1 MRIGAAGRVRLSNRA
16 EVELQRYAKPDSETA
31 IRPHALW
38 HKHVHGTKLD
48 AMQVLRMIEMDAH
61 RNTIDYSCRRTRKT
75 STKELYNLEKL
86 STSEHQGLGIV
97 APRERQAQNNLKY
110 IVDAVRRSE
119 ILKAYIAFRSGRR
132 QLSDTK
138 LEFVNSSTA
147 QTYGIMGEID
157 GDSLSIASLEE
168 VDDMPQD
175 RLLSK
180 FLPMLGASERLGA
193 TVKLEPEIRISG
205 VLKGA
210 DVLESLMASGEYHI
224 LPLVDVYMGLELGI
238 ISREWAKTMQAQQT
252 SAEWMRQFL
261 CRKISSQYH
270 IWEKWIRRAK
280 AVGLA
285 AGLQPAQPLP
295 GSRYKRRGLISFGYD
310 HLGHGQGVNASKS
323 CLVVCEQLG
332 NWVTFPFVRYWGVG
346 TDDKV
351 VETDLLGYWEYFKPD
366 YACGDAYGVG
376 MLTSLNDR
384 LFQRGLVELD
394 RRSIGDGESTAATWV
409 KWPFAPIRFHGM
421 QKHSMASVLRA
432 AFHNGQA
439 AVPDFD
445 DDDPEC
451 EDIQTFVRQLGNV
464 KTEQTKSD
472 YPSYVMVEA
481 KVGDDGFD
489 AAMAGIWALVT
500 RGEIEP
506 PTVIMTRTQSREQL
520 LGMPDPVLPIDVE
533 KVAA

>member
-1 MRIGAAGRVRLSNRA
+1 MRSSAAGRLRLSNRA
-16 EVELQRYAKPDSETA
+16 EVELKRYAEPDPETG

-38 HKHVHGTKLD
+38 HKHVHNADLD
-48 AMQVLRMIEMDAH
+48 AMQVLRMVEMDAN

-75 STKELYNLEKL
+75 STKELYNLEIIA
-86 STSEHQGLGIV
+86 TQEHQGLGIV
-97 APRERQAQNNLKY
+97 APRERQSQNNLKY
-110 IVDAVRRSE
+110 IVDAIRRSE
-119 ILKAYIAFRSGRR
+119 ILQAYVAYRAGRK

-138 LEFVNSSTA
+138 LEFVNHSTA

-180 FLPMLGASERLGA
+180 FLPMLGASERLG
-193 TVKLEPEIRISG
+193 TDVTLEPAIRISG

-224 LPLVDVYMGLELGI
+224 LPRVDVYMGLELGI
-238 ISREWAKTMQAQQT
+238 ISPAWAKTMQAQQT
-252 SAEWMRQFL
+252 AGEWMRQFL

-270 IWEKWIRRAK
+270 IWEKWLRRAK
-280 AVGLA
+280 SVGLA
-285 AGLQPAQPLP
+285 ANLQPAQPLP
-295 GSRYKRRGLISFGYD
+295 GTRYKPRGILSFGYD
-310 HLGHGQGVNASKS
+310 HLGHGESLTASRS

-332 NWVTFPFVRYWGVG
+332 NWVTFPFVRYWGAG

-351 VETDLLGYWEYFKPD
+351 IENDLLGYWEYFRPN

-376 MLTSLNDR
+376 MMTSLNDR
-384 LFQRGLVELD
+384 LFQKQLTEID
-394 RRSIGDGESTAATWV
+394 RRTIGDGESTASTWV

-439 AVPDFD
+439 AIPDFD
-445 DDDPEC
+445 EDDPQC
-451 EDIQTFVRQLGNV
+451 ADFATFMRQLGNV
-464 KTEQTKSD
+464 KTVQTKSD
-472 YPSYVMVEA
+472 YPSYVMVEG
-481 KVGDDGFD
+481 KIGDDGFD

-500 RGEIEP
+500 RGEDEQA
-506 PTVIMTRTQSREQL
+506 TVIVSRAQTREQL
-520 LGMPDPVLPIDVE
+520 LGMPAPVLE
-533 KVAA
+533 VAA